1 MKSIFTAVA
10 IAAIFLCSNVFAYA
24 EKAEALYQ
32 KLDLDNLG
40 LDYHAFL
47 EAVERFDSIK
57 QIHPLRADILSIADF
72 TQSSREKRFYIMD
85 LAQEKMLFHTWV
97 AHGKNTGDEYAEKFS
112 NTPNSNQTSL
122 GAYLTAETYEGGNG
136 YSLRL
141 DGLDRGKNDKA
152 RERPIVVHGA
162 WYVSQKQIDE
172 FGRIGRSYGCPA
184 VEQPLAQPVID
195 TIKGGT
201 VLYHYYRR

>member
-1 MKSIFTAVA
+1 MKAILTALVL
-10 IAAIFLCSNVFAYA
+10 AASFCCGSAFAYA

-40 LDYHAFL
+40 LGYHAFL

-57 QIHPLRADILSIADF
+57 KIHPLRADILSIADF

-152 RERPIVVHGA
+152 RERLIVVHGA

-195 TIKGGT
+195 AIKGGT